1 MSGAR
6 NTTSAECIAVKLRDL
21 SHEVRESALAV
32 FDDHGYV
39 FNEDLEREDFE
50 ALSQEPSQSQSS
62 QQAQLRY
69 CRLCPFSTRVRPELE
84 EHLTRRLYSYVL
96 W

>member
-32 FDDHGYV
+32 FDDHGYL

-50 ALSQEPSQSQSS
+50 ALSQEPSESVISAS
-62 QQAQLRY
+62 AIEVLQAL
-69 CRLCPFSTRVRPELE
+69 PFFHKSETRVRRALD
-84 EHLTRRLYSYVL
+84 RGS
-96 W
+96 